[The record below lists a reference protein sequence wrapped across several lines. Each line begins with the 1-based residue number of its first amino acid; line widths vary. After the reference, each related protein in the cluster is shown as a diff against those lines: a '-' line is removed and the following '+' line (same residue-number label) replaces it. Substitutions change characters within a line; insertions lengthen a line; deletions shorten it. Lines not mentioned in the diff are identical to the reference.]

1 MILRRGRQT
10 LYNAPMRFLIA
21 TAMFCLA
28 ASLGAAELE
37 LYGLPHAF
45 TDDKGRT
52 VRLSEWRGKPVILTM
67 EYANCRFICSIT
79 LQRMKDIQDA
89 ADRRGKAMDFLI
101 VSIDPE
107 NDTPQAW
114 TLYRKNRGLNRDN
127 WHFLT
132 AGVKETRSFASLLG
146 IKYWY
151 YDEHLMHDFRIIR
164 LDNEGRVVKMLDAF
178 DAKPDELLQ

>member
-1 MILRRGRQT
+1 
-10 LYNAPMRFLIA
+10 MRYLIA
-21 TAMFCLA
+21 SLMFCLTA
-28 ASLGAAELE
+28 PLWAGELE
-37 LYGLPHAF
+37 LYEPPYAF

-52 VRLSEWRGKPVILTM
+52 VRLSDWRGKPVILTM

-79 LQRMKDIQDA
+79 LQRMKDIQEA
-89 ADRRGKAMDFLI
+89 ADRRGKAMEFLI

-114 TLYRKNRGLNRDN
+114 TQYRKVRGLNRDN

-132 AGVKETRSFASLLG
+132 AGVKETKSFAALLG

-164 LDNEGRVVKMLDAF
+164 LDNDGRVVRMIDAY
-178 DAKPDELLQ
+178 DAKPDQLLP